1 MANTMSFISSIT
13 VGAGGS
19 SALDFT
25 SVPSTYTDLCIK
37 FSTRSTVN
45 SGTYTAYN
53 VSFNGGGDLT
63 SKYVFGTGTSVGSGT
78 EATYITGWSPTSA
91 NTASVFGTS
100 ELYITDYASSY
111 IKSIQLD
118 GGGENNAS
126 GTLNFFV
133 SGRWASTSVINR
145 VTITDLSGSFVQHST
160 AYLYGIKNS

>member
-1 MANTMSFISSIT
+1 MANTMILINSIT

-19 SALDFT
+19 SAFDFT
-25 SVPSTYTDLCIK
+25 SIPATYTDLCVK

-53 VSFNGGGDLT
+53 VSLNGGGDLT
-63 SKYVFGTGTSVGSGT
+63 SKYVFGTGSGVGSGT
-78 EATYITGWSPTSA
+78 EGSYITGWSPTSA
-91 NTASVFGTS
+91 NTANVFGVS
-100 ELYITDYASSY
+100 ELYIPSYTSSY

-133 SGRWASTSVINR
+133 SGRWASTSAINR
-145 VTITDLSGSFVQHST
+145 VTITDLSGNFVQHST
-160 AYLYGIKNS
+160 AYLYGIKSA